1 MKGAQYIM
9 SPLRRFWERRKI
21 NPYFFGIHAKPT
33 AKMNKLLSFVP
44 FVLMIVLYVGISEY
58 RHVYNPSDKIF
69 PTIGK
74 MIGSIGDMII
84 EYHGEHDWTWKVW
97 TWDVDVRNWEPRF
110 WRQFELLELPLDTW
124 ASLRRIGIAVC
135 MSSVAGFLLGMNMGL
150 FPGMRLFMLG
160 FTTFL
165 GIIPTLAILPILFFV
180 FDVDELGKIMLIF
193 FGTFATIAS
202 SMYLST
208 RRISK
213 EQITKALTLGCSQLQ
228 IVYRLVMPQTLPCLI
243 DAMRLSLGAAWLFL
257 IAAETTSASQGLGYR
272 IFLVMRYFNMDISIP
287 YVLWITFLGY
297 MSDLILRRI
306 IQWKFAWYLVSRD

>member
-1 MKGAQYIM
+1 M
-9 SPLRRFWERRKI
+9 SLLERFWQQRKA
-21 NPYFFGIHAKPT
+21 NPRFFGIHAEPT
-33 AKMNKLLSFVP
+33 AEMNKLLP
-44 FVLMIVLYVGISEY
+44 FVLFILMAVLYIGASEY
-58 RHVYNPSDKIF
+58 RHSDNSHDKTL

-74 MIGSIGDMII
+74 MARSIGGMII
-84 EYHGEHDWTWKVW
+84 EYHGEGEWTWKVW
-97 TWDVDVRNWEPRF
+97 TWDWDVRRWEPRF
-110 WRQFELLELPLDTW
+110 WRQFEVLELPLDTW
-124 ASLRRIGIAVC
+124 ASLRRIGIAMG
-135 MSSVAGFLLGMNMGL
+135 MSSAAGFLLGMNMGL

-165 GIIPTLAILPILFFV
+165 GIVPTLAILPILFYV

-228 IVYRLVMPQTLPCLI
+228 VVYRLVMPQTLPCLI

-297 MSDLILRRI
+297 TGDLILRRI